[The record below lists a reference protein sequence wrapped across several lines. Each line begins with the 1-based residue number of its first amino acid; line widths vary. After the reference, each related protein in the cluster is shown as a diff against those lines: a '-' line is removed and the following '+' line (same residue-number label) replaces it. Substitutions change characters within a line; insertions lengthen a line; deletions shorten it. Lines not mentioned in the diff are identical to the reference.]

1 MLTSTSGT
9 IEERISVYFYR
20 ISFLKLQI
28 LNDTLSNT
36 STTKEPGSAIHD
48 NSQNHREGLQAWYE
62 EWNREV
68 ELLSMSEGYNQ
79 EVSRHQLKAWGQLQ
93 YNETLLFLSRT
104 NTSHHYS
111 PTDSQQVCDN
121 FVQAC
126 KTLASYRAGSSR
138 IEGTNDGH
146 TQSSI
151 TIFFP
156 RTWTTA
162 HAVFAAG
169 LRLFQNKR
177 SDLNVDGT
185 LGRNAVLRRCLTLM
199 ASLEADPNNMAA
211 GFTEILERLCSDE
224 ER

>member
-9 IEERISVYFYR
+9 AEERISIHFYR

-36 STTKEPGSAIHD
+36 SSTKEPCSVGHD
-48 NSQNHREGLQAWYE
+48 SSQNHREGLQSWYE
-62 EWNREV
+62 EWNRQV
-68 ELLSMSEGYNQ
+68 NLLSLSEGHNQ
-79 EVSRHQLKAWGQLQ
+79 EVSWHQLNAWGQLH
-93 YNETLLFLSRT
+93 YNESLLFLFRT
-104 NTSHHYS
+104 NTSHHCS
-111 PTDSQQVCDN
+111 PTESQQVCDN

-126 KTLASYRAGSSR
+126 KSLTSYRAVSSR
-138 IEGTNDGH
+138 IEGTNDSYA
-146 TQSSI
+146 QSSN

-162 HAVFAAG
+162 HSVFAAG
-169 LRLFQNKR
+169 LSLFQNKR
-177 SDLNVDGT
+177 SDLKVDGT